1 MQRFLGV
8 LGLLACC
15 AGAGVVQAHEPP
27 AAISWHSWNDDV
39 FRQAR
44 TQQRFVLLD
53 LEAIW
58 CHWCHVMDETT
69 YQDRDVG
76 GLIAQKY
83 IAVRVDQDSDPA
95 LAARYQDYGWPATIV
110 LAADGTEIVKRRAYL
125 PPAQMAS
132 MLAAII
138 KDPSPGPS
146 VITEEAVEPAHSAVL
161 QESRRRALIAT
172 YFESFDPQYA
182 GWGSEQKFIDAD
194 SLEYALAHAK
204 SEPQQAAMAAK
215 TLDAATALIDPV
227 WGGVYQYAERRD
239 WQAPHFEKIMSF
251 QTQYVRLYSEGYR
264 VLGTAAY
271 LKAAQRIDRYLE
283 TFLTS
288 ADGAFYTSQDAD
300 VDAQLTGHV
309 FYAMTDAQRRRSI
322 NPRIDTHIYARENGW
337 AIL

>member
-15 AGAGVVQAHEPP
+15 AGAGVCGAPEPP
-27 AAISWHSWNDDV
+27 AAISGHSWNDDV

-110 LAADGTEIVKRRAYL
+110 LAADGSEIVKRRGYL
-125 PPAQMAS
+125 PPAAMAAL
-132 MLAAII
+132 LAAII

-146 VITEEAVEPAHSAVL
+146 VVSQGAGQPAHSAIL
-161 QESRRRALIAT
+161 NGKARAALVAT
-172 YFESFDPQYA
+172 YFESYDSEYA
-182 GWGSEQKFIDAD
+182 GWGMVQK
-194 SLEYALAHAK
+194 
-204 SEPQQAAMAAK
+204 
-215 TLDAATALIDPV
+215 
-227 WGGVYQYAERRD
+227 
-239 WQAPHFEKIMSF
+239 
-251 QTQYVRLYSEGYR
+251 
-264 VLGTAAY
+264 
-271 LKAAQRIDRYLE
+271 
-283 TFLTS
+283 
-288 ADGAFYTSQDAD
+288 
-300 VDAQLTGHV
+300 
-309 FYAMTDAQRRRSI
+309 
-322 NPRIDTHIYARENGW
+322 
-337 AIL
+337 